1 MKIRTEDELQDVID
15 SEIAWRKK
23 ELSAVKANI
32 NTARNFAKNTALR
45 AGITLLYAHWEGAI
59 KNLAYYYLVYVS
71 SLKIPYNRL
80 KPNFLAITLKNDIRH
95 FDETQKVTL
104 QKEIVNKLLCRYNQG
119 SNIPTENIISANS
132 NLNSTIFTEIMSAIG
147 LPTDEYE
154 KDYVLIDE
162 VLLKMRNKIAH
173 GDNLESLS
181 LLSGFIGN
189 SENDFSSGSICK
201 GNHRL
206 HIFDAF
212 LRQVLFE
219 LHILRFSCKN
229 FFYSHCNTSLSLAAI
244 ATIHIIKYPQ
254 FSYLPLWK
262 SAHSSSR
269 S

>member
-23 ELSAVKANI
+23 EPSAVKANI

-104 QKEIVNKLLCRYNQG
+104 QTEIVNKLLCRYNQG

-181 LLSGFIGN
+181 LDEDRFNEIYSKIFRLI
-189 SENDFSSGSICK
+189 EYFSTQIS
-201 GNHRL
+201 N
-206 HIFDAF
+206 AA
-212 LRQVLFE
+212 
-219 LHILRFSCKN
+219 
-229 FFYSHCNTSLSLAAI
+229 SLKQYLK
-244 ATIHIIKYPQ
+244 TNE
-254 FSYLPLWK
+254 SY
-262 SAHSSSR
+262 
-269 S
+269 

>member
-104 QKEIVNKLLCRYNQG
+104 QTEIVNKLLCRYNQG

-154 KDYVLIDE
+154 KDYVLID
-162 VLLKMRNKIAH
+162 
-173 GDNLESLS
+173 
-181 LLSGFIGN
+181 
-189 SENDFSSGSICK
+189 
-201 GNHRL
+201 
-206 HIFDAF
+206 
-212 LRQVLFE
+212 
-219 LHILRFSCKN
+219 
-229 FFYSHCNTSLSLAAI
+229 
-244 ATIHIIKYPQ
+244 
-254 FSYLPLWK
+254 
-262 SAHSSSR
+262 
-269 S
+269 

>member
-104 QKEIVNKLLCRYNQG
+104 QTEIVNKLLCRYNQG

-154 KDYVLIDE
+154 EDYVLIDE
-162 VLLKMRNKIAH
+162 VLLEMRNKIAH

-181 LLSGFIGN
+181 LDEDRFNEIYSKIFRLIEYFSTQISNVQKPYGLHVADGMLFVSSQGSN
-189 SENDFSSGSICK
+189 SV
-201 GNHRL
+201 
-206 HIFDAF
+206 
-212 LRQVLFE
+212 LRYKL
-219 LHILRFSCKN
+219 
-229 FFYSHCNTSLSLAAI
+229 
-244 ATIHIIKYPQ
+244 
-254 FSYLPLWK
+254 
-262 SAHSSSR
+262 
-269 S
+269 

>member
-80 KPNFLAITLKNDIRH
+80 KPNFLAITLKNDIR
-95 FDETQKVTL
+95 TL
-104 QKEIVNKLLCRYNQG
+104 QTEIVNKLLCRYNQG

-181 LLSGFIGN
+181 TFLHKFQMLRHLS
-189 SENDFSSGSICK
+189 
-201 GNHRL
+201 
-206 HIFDAF
+206 
-212 LRQVLFE
+212 
-219 LHILRFSCKN
+219 
-229 FFYSHCNTSLSLAAI
+229 NT
-244 ATIHIIKYPQ
+244 
-254 FSYLPLWK
+254 
-262 SAHSSSR
+262 
-269 S
+269 